1 MLYDVFISYSRKDID
16 EAERLCQELDAA
28 GVKYWIDRNIH
39 GSANFLSEITR
50 NIRQCKVVI
59 FIASNNSANSEW
71 TQKEILYA
79 LKRQKKII
87 PFRIGEFSF
96 DTNDELDFV
105 FSNVQWLENREHVV
119 RDVCELCGIDYAAQ
133 KQHHAEQKAKA
144 EEQERIAKERAAQAE
159 AQRREEERRKAEEE
173 ARRMAEEQSRLREE
187 KIRRNEAEKQLRREQ
202 RQACI
207 EKIKKHAGAIVAS
220 ILLIIGVIAGF
231 VVIKDWAAERKQQQ
245 IEAQIKADSIRVA
258 TERAAERAEA
268 ERIAAEKAA
277 KEKAEQ
283 ERIAKEKAEAER
295 KAAEKAAK
303 EKAEQERIAKQKAE
317 AERIAK
323 EKAEQEAR
331 LENEY
336 RLSGKGRNGVYKV
349 GDYYNDGTKEGV
361 VFYVDATGKHGK
373 IVSLDEVD
381 IGWCTFA
388 QYYKEIVV
396 GATSKTDG
404 KANTDKVMARADS
417 TEYPAFV
424 WCRNM
429 GKDWYL
435 PAEEELS
442 LLLLD
447 YLVYKAVSK
456 TLESRGAT
464 KLKNLGEDGYYW
476 SSTEYAGN
484 PELYARYV
492 VMVYCSRSND
502 KYANSYVR
510 AVSAF

>member
-39 GSANFLSEITR
+39 GSANFLSEITK

-119 RDVCELCGIDYAAQ
+119 RDACELCGIDYAAQ
-133 KQHHAEQKAKA
+133 KQHHAEQKAKV
-144 EEQERIAKERAAQAE
+144 EEQERIAMARAAQAE
-159 AQRREEERRKAEEE
+159 AQRREEEKRKAEEE
-173 ARRMAEEQSRLREE
+173 ARRKAEEQSRLREE
-187 KIRRNEAEKQLRREQ
+187 KIRREEAEKQLRREQ
-202 RQACI
+202 RQVRI

-220 ILLIIGVIAGF
+220 ILLIIGVISGF

-245 IEAQIKADSIRVA
+245 IEAQ
-258 TERAAERAEA
+258 T
-268 ERIAAEKAA
+268 
-277 KEKAEQ
+277 
-283 ERIAKEKAEAER
+283 
-295 KAAEKAAK
+295 
-303 EKAEQERIAKQKAE
+303 
-317 AERIAK
+317 
-323 EKAEQEAR
+323 
-331 LENEY
+331 
-336 RLSGKGRNGVYKV
+336 YKI

-361 VFYVDATGKHGK
+361 VFDVWDGGKHGK
-373 IVSLDEVD
+373 IVSLEQKQLQ
-381 IGWCTFA
+381 WCTYV
-388 QYYKEIVV
+388 QYDKEIVV

-417 TEYPAFV
+417 AEYPAFV
-424 WCRNM
+424 WCRDK
-429 GKDWYL
+429 GEDWYL
-435 PAEEELS
+435 PAIEELE
-442 LLLLD
+442 LLLLND
-447 YLVYKAVSK
+447 AVHDAVNK
-456 TLESRGAT
+456 TLESRGAI
-464 KLKNLGEDGYYW
+464 KLFNKGELAWYW
-476 SSTEYAGN
+476 SSTECGEFCAWFVNMYYGSTN
-484 PELYARYV
+484 NYSKFY
-492 VMVYCSRSND
+492 
-502 KYANSYVR
+502 NSYVR